1 MKKLYHQYNR
11 KIWIVAVISLL
22 VAIITFQNL
31 PMRIPIHF
39 DVTGTPDNY
48 GSRWTI
54 FLFPAINFLLI
65 FLGDGLRKID
75 PRAESYEKFES
86 KYYNFIFMVSLLM
99 LGVEVM
105 IIAFSLGYTM
115 NVSRIIPVL
124 VGLLFVYLGNVMP
137 KFKHNYFVGIKT
149 SWTLASEQVWY
160 LTHRLTGKV
169 WVAGGIV
176 MLGSVLLPLNMII
189 WTILA
194 VVTALVLVPVIT
206 SYYFFKKHEK

>member
-1 MKKLYHQYNR
+1 
-11 KIWIVAVISLL
+11 
-22 VAIITFQNL
+22 
-31 PMRIPIHF
+31 MR
-39 DVTGTPDNY
+39 
-48 GSRWTI
+48 R
-54 FLFPAINFLLI
+54 
-65 FLGDGLRKID
+65 ID
-75 PRAESYEKFES
+75 PKAESYEKFES
-86 KYYNFIFMVSLLM
+86 KYYNVIFVVSLLM
-99 LGVEVM
+99 LGVEAM

-169 WVAGGIV
+169 WVGGGIV
-176 MLGSVLLPLNMII
+176 MVGSVLLPLNMIV

-194 VVTALVLVPVIT
+194 VVATLVLVPVIA
-206 SYYFFKKHEK
+206 SYYFFKKHKK